1 MFEEL
6 GEKSIVSE
14 EMETLEFWKKNDIF
28 KKSISQREGRPHY
41 VFFEGPPTANGMP
54 GIHHCLSRIYKD
66 TVCRYKAMEGFIVDR
81 KAGWDTHGLPVELEV
96 EKKLGLHNKK
106 EIEDYGI
113 EAFIKKCKESVFTY
127 EKEWV
132 KLTERIAFWLD
143 FEHQYMTLS
152 NTYVESLWWILAQ
165 TWKKGLLY
173 KGHKVVPYC
182 PRCGT
187 SLSSHEVAQGY
198 QETKDPSI
206 TVKMEVLDEPG
217 TYFLV
222 WTTTPWTLP
231 ANVAL
236 AVKADATY
244 VLAEKNGERYILVET
259 LAQKVLEKDYQIVKS
274 FPGKELVGK
283 KYKPLYS
290 FIKPDKNAHY
300 VVAGDFVGTEDG
312 TGIVHIAP
320 AFGADDMEVARQNDL
335 PVIITIDDA
344 GKFLPQI
351 ELWKGIFVKDADPE
365 IITEIKKRGL
375 LYKSEKVTHTYPFC
389 WRCDSPLL
397 YFAKPSW
404 YIKMSQLRDK
414 LLENNSQVNWY
425 PQHIKEGRF
434 GEWLREVKDWAISR
448 ERYWGTPLPIW
459 VCDSCGHQEAI
470 ESIREL
476 REKSPETPENIELH
490 RPYVDSVTY
499 KCPKCGGTMKRV
511 PEVVDCWFDSGS
523 MPYAQWHWPFENKEM
538 FETHFPADYICEAID
553 QTRGWFYTLMA
564 FSTIL
569 FGVTPYKNVLCLE
582 LIVDENGQK
591 MSKSRG
597 NVLDPW
603 LVLNN
608 QGADALRWTIYT
620 ASPPW
625 TPSRLGVNTVTES
638 FRQFILLLRN
648 IYSFFS
654 MYANID
660 GFDPTK
666 QKVPLKERHYLDR
679 WIISELN
686 TLVSYVDEEMKKF
699 GITSAT
705 RAITAFTDTL
715 ANWYVRRSRRRFWKS
730 ESDQDKASAYH
741 TLYEVLVTLSKLLA
755 PFTPYFAE
763 RLYQTLVVPY
773 DKTAPVSVHL
783 CDLQKSDPDKIDKE
797 LERRMEFVRDA
808 VSVGLKA
815 RKSIKIRVRQPLSKI
830 TIRATEPHQ
839 IEAINEFSELILDE
853 LNVKKVE
860 TCNSMNNYC
869 QIKVKP
875 NLKTLGKRFGAKLA
889 SVKEKIESEDGH
901 AIISKL
907 ESNGKILLNVD
918 GANEELS
925 KEDLLI
931 ERNSQEG
938 TFVDSD
944 GQIEV
949 MLTTTLTPE
958 LEKEGLA
965 REVIHAIQGMRKE
978 AGFAIDDKIK
988 TAVTGSN
995 AICEAVHSLKDYVS
1009 KETLSQ
1015 SISFVLDKDPL
1026 LQREFHIEGETL
1038 TVAIWLFAKGAG
1050 QSLRPERTA

>member
-1 MFEEL
+1 
-6 GEKSIVSE
+6 
-14 EMETLEFWKKNDIF
+14 
-28 KKSISQREGRPHY
+28 
-41 VFFEGPPTANGMP
+41 
-54 GIHHCLSRIYKD
+54 
-66 TVCRYKAMEGFIVDR
+66 
-81 KAGWDTHGLPVELEV
+81 
-96 EKKLGLHNKK
+96 
-106 EIEDYGI
+106 
-113 EAFIKKCKESVFTY
+113 
-127 EKEWV
+127 
-132 KLTERIAFWLD
+132 
-143 FEHQYMTLS
+143 
-152 NTYVESLWWILAQ
+152 
-165 TWKKGLLY
+165 
-173 KGHKVVPYC
+173 
-182 PRCGT
+182 
-187 SLSSHEVAQGY
+187 
-198 QETKDPSI
+198 
-206 TVKMEVLDEPG
+206 
-217 TYFLV
+217 
-222 WTTTPWTLP
+222 
-231 ANVAL
+231 
-236 AVKADATY
+236 
-244 VLAEKNGERYILVET
+244 
-259 LAQKVLEKDYQIVKS
+259 
-274 FPGKELVGK
+274 
-283 KYKPLYS
+283 
-290 FIKPDKNAHY
+290 
-300 VVAGDFVGTEDG
+300 
-312 TGIVHIAP
+312 
-320 AFGADDMEVARQNDL
+320 
-335 PVIITIDDA
+335 
-344 GKFLPQI
+344 
-351 ELWKGIFVKDADPE
+351 
-365 IITEIKKRGL
+365 
-375 LYKSEKVTHTYPFC
+375 
-389 WRCDSPLL
+389 
-397 YFAKPSW
+397 
-404 YIKMSQLRDK
+404 
-414 LLENNSQVNWY
+414 
-425 PQHIKEGRF
+425 
-434 GEWLREVKDWAISR
+434 
-448 ERYWGTPLPIW
+448 
-459 VCDSCGHQEAI
+459 
-470 ESIREL
+470 
-476 REKSPETPENIELH
+476 
-490 RPYVDSVTY
+490 
-499 KCPKCGGTMKRV
+499 
-511 PEVVDCWFDSGS
+511 
-523 MPYAQWHWPFENKEM
+523 M

-564 FSTIL
+564 VSTIL

-666 QKVPLKERHYLDR
+666 QKVSLKERHYLDR

-773 DKTAPVSVHL
+773 DKTAPISVHL
-783 CDLQKSDPDKIDKE
+783 CDLQKSDPSKIDKE

-830 TIRATEPHQ
+830 TIRATEPYQ

-860 TCNSMNNYC
+860 TCNSMNSYC

-875 NLKTLGKRFGAKLA
+875 NLKTLGKRFGAKLT

-907 ESNGKILLNVD
+907 ESDGKILLNVD

-925 KEDLLI
+925 RDDLLI

-978 AGFAIDDKIK
+978 AGLAIDDKIK
-988 TAVTGSN
+988 TVVTGSN

-1015 SISFVLDKDPL
+1015 SISFALDKDPL
-1026 LQREFHIEGETL
+1026 LQREFQIEGETL
-1038 TVAIWLFAKGAG
+1038 TVAIWLFAKGTG

>member
-564 FSTIL
+564 VSTIL

-995 AICEAVHSLKDYVS
+995 AICEAVHS
-1009 KETLSQ
+1009 
-1015 SISFVLDKDPL
+1015 
-1026 LQREFHIEGETL
+1026 
-1038 TVAIWLFAKGAG
+1038 
-1050 QSLRPERTA
+1050 

>member
-206 TVKMEVLDEPG
+206 TVKMEILDEPG

-244 VLAEKNGERYILVET
+244 VLAEKNSEKYILVEA
-259 LAQKVLEKDYQIVKS
+259 LAQKVLEKDYQIIKT

-470 ESIREL
+470 ESIKEL

-490 RPYVDSVTY
+490 RPYVDSITY

-564 FSTIL
+564 VSTIL
-569 FGVTPYKNVLCLE
+569 FGVTPYKNVLCL
-582 LIVDENGQK
+582 
-591 MSKSRG
+591 
-597 NVLDPW
+597 
-603 LVLNN
+603 
-608 QGADALRWTIYT
+608 
-620 ASPPW
+620 
-625 TPSRLGVNTVTES
+625 
-638 FRQFILLLRN
+638 
-648 IYSFFS
+648 
-654 MYANID
+654 
-660 GFDPTK
+660 
-666 QKVPLKERHYLDR
+666 
-679 WIISELN
+679 
-686 TLVSYVDEEMKKF
+686 
-699 GITSAT
+699 
-705 RAITAFTDTL
+705 
-715 ANWYVRRSRRRFWKS
+715 
-730 ESDQDKASAYH
+730 
-741 TLYEVLVTLSKLLA
+741 
-755 PFTPYFAE
+755 
-763 RLYQTLVVPY
+763 
-773 DKTAPVSVHL
+773 
-783 CDLQKSDPDKIDKE
+783 
-797 LERRMEFVRDA
+797 
-808 VSVGLKA
+808 
-815 RKSIKIRVRQPLSKI
+815 
-830 TIRATEPHQ
+830 
-839 IEAINEFSELILDE
+839 
-853 LNVKKVE
+853 
-860 TCNSMNNYC
+860 
-869 QIKVKP
+869 
-875 NLKTLGKRFGAKLA
+875 
-889 SVKEKIESEDGH
+889 
-901 AIISKL
+901 
-907 ESNGKILLNVD
+907 
-918 GANEELS
+918 
-925 KEDLLI
+925 
-931 ERNSQEG
+931 
-938 TFVDSD
+938 
-944 GQIEV
+944 
-949 MLTTTLTPE
+949 
-958 LEKEGLA
+958 
-965 REVIHAIQGMRKE
+965 
-978 AGFAIDDKIK
+978 
-988 TAVTGSN
+988 
-995 AICEAVHSLKDYVS
+995 
-1009 KETLSQ
+1009 
-1015 SISFVLDKDPL
+1015 
-1026 LQREFHIEGETL
+1026 
-1038 TVAIWLFAKGAG
+1038 
-1050 QSLRPERTA
+1050 

>member
-132 KLTERIAFWLD
+132 RLTERIAFWLD

-206 TVKMEVLDEPG
+206 TVKMGILDEPG

-244 VLAEKNGERYILVET
+244 VLAEKNGEKYILVEA
-259 LAQKVLEKDYQIVKS
+259 LAQKVLEKEYQVIKT

-283 KYKPLYS
+283 KYRPLYS
-290 FIKPDKNAHY
+290 FIKPDKNAHH

-320 AFGADDMEVARQNDL
+320 AFGADDMEIARQNDL
-335 PVIITIDDA
+335 PVIMTIDDA
-344 GKFLPQI
+344 GKFLPQV
-351 ELWKGIFVKDADPE
+351 EPWKGIFVKDADPE

-459 VCDSCGHQEAI
+459 VCDSCEHQEAI
-470 ESIREL
+470 ESVKEL

-490 RPYVDSVTY
+490 RPYVDSLTY
-499 KCPKCGGTMKRV
+499 RCPKCGGTMKRV

-564 FSTIL
+564 VSTIL

-666 QKVPLKERHYLDR
+666 QKVPLKERYYLDR

-686 TLVSYVDEEMKKF
+686 TLAGYVDEEMKKF

-773 DKTAPVSVHL
+773 DKTAPISVHL
-783 CDLQKSDPDKIDKE
+783 CDLQKSDPSKIDKE

-830 TIRATEPHQ
+830 TIRATEPYQ

-853 LNVKKVE
+853 LNIKKVE
-860 TCNSMNNYC
+860 TCNSMNSYC
-869 QIKVKP
+869 QIKIKP
-875 NLKTLGKRFGAKLA
+875 NLKTLGKRFGAKLT
-889 SVKEKIESEDGH
+889 SVKEKVESEDGH

-907 ESNGKILLNVD
+907 ESDGKILLNID

-925 KEDLLI
+925 RDDLLI

-978 AGFAIDDKIK
+978 AGLAIDDKIK
-988 TAVTGSN
+988 IVVTGSN
-995 AICEAVHSLKDYVS
+995 VACEAVHFLKDYVS

-1015 SISFVLDKDPL
+1015 SISFALDKDPL
-1026 LQREFHIEGETL
+1026 LQREFQIEGETL
-1038 TVAIWLFAKGAG
+1038 TLAIWLLARGAG
-1050 QSLRPERTA
+1050 QNLRPEGTV